1 MHMMTFKPAVAAIVL
16 GFTLCA
22 SSAFATEQAHQRR
35 DARETRQDGRHD
47 SRNTKQDCRQD
58 NQKSNSDCRQDKRGS
73 KQDAREAGREIK
85 Y

>member
-1 MHMMTFKPAVAAIVL
+1 MQMMTFKPALAAIAL
-16 GFTLCA
+16 GITVCA

-58 NQKSNSDCRQDKRGS
+58 NQKSNSDCRQDKRES
-73 KQDAREAGREIK
+73 KHDAREAGRDIK